1 MPNDFA
7 LVWKL
12 ASKGVETLVES
23 KVNALLMPTFK
34 LALVLSRVLSVGL
47 KASCTSNFTKKYDEL
62 ARRRG
67 NLRATASE
75 GLSSSDNLRVP
86 IYEENASKVNRFS
99 HDSRSTCASGYK
111 AHMLV
116 RRGTLMISLLT

>member
-1 MPNDFA
+1 MPTDFA

-34 LALVLSRVLSVGL
+34 VALVLSRVLSVGL

-67 NLRATASE
+67 TRATASE

-86 IYEENASKVNRFS
+86 IYEENASKVNQFG
-99 HDSRSTCASGYK
+99 HESRSTCASGCE
-111 AHMLV
+111 AHRLV
-116 RRGTLMISLLT
+116 RRGTFMISLLT